1 MEGERRNING
11 NSDQSDAENRIL
23 EGLKSIRLEER
34 VAHAAQERT
43 SRMRM
48 RKRLGL
54 MAVAILTASVLTI
67 WYMNAPEKT
76 ESIPPVSTPPI
87 QPPGQNQIKNPAPSQ
102 PTEGPQQEKAKP
114 QKKYTGPIAQSRP
127 EPGLADPSYGA
138 PRPQFRGEDD
148 KTDEERWE
156 LLDQVWYTNYPV
168 TGLVIDSSLI
178 EADKLLKKRAFN
190 EAYIVLHRLQRSSP
204 SNQKIR
210 FLKGYCLLETGQTL
224 ESIPFFA
231 TTQNLSTQVQQRAE
245 WYTALAFLHA
255 GEMEQAQQALR
266 AISNQK
272 KHPFYRQAQ
281 KALAL
286 FQ

>member
-1 MEGERRNING
+1 MEDQGRNING
-11 NSDQSDAENRIL
+11 NPDTENRIL
-23 EGLKSIRLEER
+23 EGLNSIRLEER
-34 VAHAAQERT
+34 VAYAARERK
-43 SRMRM
+43 SRLQI

-54 MAVAILTASVLTI
+54 LAIGILIASVLTFL
-67 WYMNAPEKT
+67 YLNAPEKT
-76 ESIPPVSTPPI
+76 ESIPPVYTPPI
-87 QPPGQNQIKNPAPSQ
+87 QRPGQNETEQPAIQKPNEET
-102 PTEGPQQEKAKP
+102 PQEKPK
-114 QKKYTGPIAQSRP
+114 KKYTGPIAQSRP
-127 EPGLADPSYGA
+127 ESGPADPAYGA
-138 PRPQFRGEDD
+138 PRPQFRGEDA

-168 TGLVIDSSLI
+168 AGLVIDSSLT
-178 EADKLLKKRAFN
+178 EADQLLKKRAFN
-190 EAYIVLHRLQRSSP
+190 EAYVVLHRLQRSSP

-231 TTQNLSTQVQQRAE
+231 STQNLSTQVQQRAE

-255 GEMEQAQQALR
+255 GEMEQARQALR
-266 AISNQK
+266 ACSNQK